1 MITQAETEEQP
12 KKQASFLM
20 PLTYHEAIEEIFWS
34 ERRESRT
41 DVFLELL
48 ALGLAVKRGEYVK
61 VEEVETI

>member
-1 MITQAETEEQP
+1 
-12 KKQASFLM
+12 M